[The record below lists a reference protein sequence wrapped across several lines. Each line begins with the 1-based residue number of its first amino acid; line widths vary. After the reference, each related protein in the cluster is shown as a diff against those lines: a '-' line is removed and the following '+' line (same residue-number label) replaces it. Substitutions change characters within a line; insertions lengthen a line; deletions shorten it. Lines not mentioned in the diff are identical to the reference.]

1 MANLLQ
7 FGGNQSRSTGQSSN
21 QNPYKFVELKQSSHT
36 WGPWRPSSV
45 PETCRSKKKKKA
57 KNEPSSL
64 SRAAAVR
71 RMRRFGRSGRDS
83 ALSLAPRLG
92 GRPELER
99 HLGTRRHLLLV
110 ELGGRGSRPRPGP
123 RGGHAS
129 HGLLG
134 PLLHHNGRRGG
145 SGDGKDGTG
154 DGFFDL
160 VHRAAAAAH
169 VAAAAG

>member
-1 MANLLQ
+1 
-7 FGGNQSRSTGQSSN
+7 
-21 QNPYKFVELKQSSHT
+21 
-36 WGPWRPSSV
+36 
-45 PETCRSKKKKKA
+45 
-57 KNEPSSL
+57 
-64 SRAAAVR
+64 
-71 RMRRFGRSGRDS
+71 MRRFGRSGRDS